1 MTTIKP
7 EAPYLYLIA
16 YKAEMRNG
24 YYEIMSSEIDS
35 LVMYHMNNTFTEEDI
50 QTLSRSLRSK
60 LWKELYEKLW
70 GKQEGQHFGFGEG
83 NLHVT
88 ILSITKL
95 KSENNEI

>member
-1 MTTIKP
+1 MATIKSK
-7 EAPYLYLIA
+7 APYLYLIA

-35 LVMYHMNNTFTEEDI
+35 LVMHHMNNIFTEEDI
-50 QTLSRSLRSK
+50 QALSRNLRSK

-70 GKQEGQHFGFGEG
+70 GKQEGQYFGFGEG

-95 KSENNEI
+95 KDENNE

>member
-1 MTTIKP
+1 MTTVNP
-7 EAPYLYLIA
+7 DAPYLYLIA

-24 YYEIMSSEIDS
+24 YYERMSSEIDS
-35 LVMYHMNNTFTEEDI
+35 LVMYHINNTFTEDDI

-60 LWKELYEKLW
+60 LWKEHYEKLW

-83 NLHVT
+83 NLYVT

-95 KSENNEI
+95 KGESNEI

>member
-16 YKAEMRNG
+16 YKAEMWNG
-24 YYEIMSSEIDS
+24 YYERMSTEIDS
-35 LVMYHMNNTFTEEDI
+35 LVMYHMNNIFTEEDI
-50 QTLSRSLRSK
+50 QTLSRTLRSK
-60 LWKELYEKLW
+60 LWKEHYEKLW

-95 KSENNEI
+95 KGENNEI